1 MAVVR
6 ELVTLLRYQVDRA
19 GLTEYAKKA
28 RTVGQQVSGVGR
40 AAMSEWRKGVND
52 ALTGLGFVPGKTRQ
66 ALREQIRLN
75 ASQRKS
81 ARNVKEIG
89 GGYTALAGYIRG
101 ALAYVG
107 VTATAG
113 LADEWSGVEARIGLA
128 TDSIED
134 QQRALKSLYASAQ
147 ASGQDYLATGDL
159 FTSVSRNR
167 KELGLGLD
175 QSLQLT
181 DTIGKLLTIGG
192 GSAGSQQAALTQLG
206 QALGSGVLRGDELNS
221 ILEQA
226 PRLAQAVADAFGV
239 SVGEL
244 RKLGQEGKLTSK
256 ELADGLLKL
265 GKDIDAEFERMPKTF
280 GRGATLIRNAW
291 GRMIW
296 QLNRASAASEGF
308 YAVSKLIA
316 ENMVEIVK
324 IGAMALLAAGAL
336 KLRFILWTVANS
348 IRLLA
353 LRFALVATRVG
364 VVRAA
369 MLFLARSGRGA
380 LWPFLRMYAILEAI
394 RLIGDDVLTWLRGG
408 KSVLGG
414 IIGRSEEW
422 KTQVDWVKGVL
433 ESVKNL
439 IGDASM
445 STSEFAKK
453 WGTVGVLIFGVGTAL
468 KWLMGPV
475 MALGRVILT
484 RIVAPLI
491 GVFFAAFGWPGII
504 AAALAA
510 IVALMVVYWDD
521 IERVIK
527 GVWDN
532 AVKYF
537 TDKWDAAL
545 KWLGDKL
552 KAVLPDGWVVSQEDG
567 QRLRD
572 EAGKRLGAGRYIVP
586 PSAMQR
592 PQSFSGGDATINQQ
606 ITVNAPSSNPAA
618 LARATGDEVGRA
630 TARVSR
636 DRFIPPGVEAPA

>member
-1 MAVVR
+1 MAIVR

-181 DTIGKLLTIGG
+181 DTISKLLTIGG

-226 PRLAQAVADAFGV
+226 PRLAQAVADSFGV
-239 SVGEL
+239 SVGQL

-369 MLFLARSGRGA
+369 MLILARSGRGA
-380 LWPFLRMYAILEAI
+380 LWPFLRMYAILESI

-408 KSVLGG
+408 TSVLGG
-414 IIGRSEEW
+414 LIGRSEEW
-422 KTQVDWVKGVL
+422 RDQIDAAKEHLKAIKDYLGGAGESLGDW
-433 ESVKNL
+433 
-439 IGDASM
+439 
-445 STSEFAKK
+445 AKK
-453 WGTVGVLIFGVGTAL
+453 WGTVGLVIAGVA
-468 KWLMGPV
+468 M
-475 MALGRVILT
+475 
-484 RIVAPLI
+484 LI
-491 GVFFAAFGWPGII
+491 GWIPTAI
-504 AAALAA
+504 AA
-510 IVALMVVYWDD
+510 VALIIIRYWGD
-521 IERVIK
+521 IQKAGEDIWK
-527 GVWDN
+527 
-532 AVKYF
+532 AF
-537 TDKWDAAL
+537 TDGAAQS
-545 KWLGDKL
+545 WVEV
-552 KAVLPDGWVVSQEDG
+552 KASF
-567 QRLRD
+567 QRLLNWFVEKKD
-572 EAGKRLGAGRYIVP
+572 SLVGFFDGLVP
-586 PSAMQR
+586 DVFKGDNPGPSAATVQR
-592 PQSFSGGDATINQQ
+592 SGSASISAQDNRQTNITIQGVQ
-606 ITVNAPSSNPAA
+606 GNPAA
-618 LARATGDEVGRA
+618 VGRA
-630 TARVSR
+630 AEEGVRRGYGPAVPVV
-636 DRFIPPGVEAPA
+636 PPGYLSPNVEAVP

>member
-1 MAVVR
+1 MAIVR

-40 AAMSEWRKGVND
+40 AAMQGWREGVNQ
-52 ALTGLGFVPGKTRQ
+52 ALASYGLVPGKVIQ
-66 ALREQIRLN
+66 GIREQRRLN
-75 ASQRKS
+75 REQRQS
-81 ARNVKEIG
+81 AKNVREIG
-89 GGYTALAGYIRG
+89 GGYSALAGYIRG

-226 PRLAQAVADAFGV
+226 PRLAQAVADSFGV
-239 SVGEL
+239 SVGQL
-244 RKLGQEGKLTSK
+244 RQMGQEGKLTSK
-256 ELADGLLKL
+256 ALADGLLKL
-265 GKDIDAEFERMPKTF
+265 GASIDEEFERMPKTF

-296 QLNRASAASEGF
+296 QMNRASAASEGF
-308 YAVSKLIA
+308 YALSKLIA

-324 IGAMALLAAGAL
+324 VGAMALLAAGVMKLLPLL
-336 KLRFILWTVANS
+336 K
-348 IRLLA
+348 
-353 LRFALVATRVG
+353 
-364 VVRAA
+364 A
-369 MLFLARSGRGA
+369 MRGA
-380 LWPFLRMYAILEAI
+380 SLKAMWPFLRMYAVLESI

-433 ESVKNL
+433 EGVKNL

-532 AVKYF
+532 VTSYF
-537 TDKWDAAL
+537 TQKWDAAL
-545 KWLGDKL
+545 KWLGDKV
-552 KAVLPDGWVVSQEDG
+552 KAVLPDSWVVSQEEG
-567 QRLRD
+567 QKQRD
-572 EAGKRLGAGRYIVP
+572 DWAATDPRNIYRPNMEAL
-586 PSAMQR
+586 QR
-592 PQSFSGGDATINQQ
+592 PQSFSPSQTITNNTTINAN
-606 ITVNAPSSNPAA
+606 TNSPAA
-618 LARATGDEVGRA
+618 LANAAGQAVGRA
-630 TARVSR
+630 TERATERR
-636 DRFIPPGVEAPA
+636 WAPPNVEAPA

>member
-1 MAVVR
+1 MAIVR

-40 AAMSEWRKGVND
+40 AAMQGWREGVNQ
-52 ALTGLGFVPGKTRQ
+52 ALASYGLVPGKVWQ
-66 ALREQIRLN
+66 GIREQRRLN
-75 ASQRKS
+75 AEQRKS

-113 LADEWSGVEARIGLA
+113 LADEWAGVEARIGLA

-226 PRLAQAVADAFGV
+226 PRLAQAVADSFGV
-239 SVGEL
+239 SVGQL

-265 GKDIDAEFERMPKTF
+265 GASIDEEFERMPKTF

-296 QLNRASAASEGF
+296 QMNRASAASEGF
-308 YAVSKLIA
+308 YALSKLIA

-324 IGAMALLAAGAL
+324 VGAMALLAAGVMKLLPLL
-336 KLRFILWTVANS
+336 K
-348 IRLLA
+348 
-353 LRFALVATRVG
+353 
-364 VVRAA
+364 A
-369 MLFLARSGRGA
+369 MRGA
-380 LWPFLRMYAILEAI
+380 SLKAMWPFLRMYAVLESI

-433 ESVKNL
+433 EGVKNL

-552 KAVLPDGWVVSQEDG
+552 KAVLPDSWVVSQEEG
-567 QRLRD
+567 QKQRD
-572 EAGKRLGAGRYIVP
+572 DWAATDPRNIYRPNMEAL
-586 PSAMQR
+586 QR
-592 PQSFSGGDATINQQ
+592 PQSFSPSQTITNNTTINAN
-606 ITVNAPSSNPAA
+606 TNNPAA
-618 LARATGDEVGRA
+618 LANAAGQAVGRA
-630 TARVSR
+630 TERATERR
-636 DRFIPPGVEAPA
+636 WAPPNVEAPA

>member
-1 MAVVR
+1 MAIVR

-40 AAMSEWRKGVND
+40 AAMQGWREGVNQ
-52 ALTGLGFVPGKTRQ
+52 ALASYGLVPGKVWQ
-66 ALREQIRLN
+66 GIREQRRLN
-75 ASQRKS
+75 AEQRKS

-113 LADEWSGVEARIGLA
+113 LADEWAGVEARIGLA

-226 PRLAQAVADAFGV
+226 PRLAQAVADSFGV
-239 SVGEL
+239 SVGQL

-296 QLNRASAASEGF
+296 QLNRASAASESF

-316 ENMVEIVK
+316 ENMVAIVK
-324 IGAMALLAAGAL
+324 VGAMALLAAG
-336 KLRFILWTVANS
+336 VM
-348 IRLLA
+348 RLLP
-353 LRFALVATRVG
+353 LLKK
-364 VVRAA
+364 
-369 MLFLARSGRGA
+369 MRGGA
-380 LWPFLRMYAILEAI
+380 KAVLWPFLRMYAILEAI

-408 KSVLGG
+408 RSVLGG

-433 ESVKNL
+433 EGVKNL
-439 IGDASM
+439 IGDASL
-445 STSEFAKK
+445 SVGEFAKK
-453 WGTVGVLIFGVGTAL
+453 WGTVGLVVAGI
-468 KWLMGPV
+468 V
-475 MALGRVILT
+475 M
-484 RIVAPLI
+484 LI
-491 GVFFAAFGWPGII
+491 GWIPTAI
-504 AAALAA
+504 AA
-510 IVALMVVYWDD
+510 VALIIIRYWGD
-521 IERVIK
+521 IQKAGEDIWK
-527 GVWDN
+527 
-532 AVKYF
+532 AF
-537 TDKWDAAL
+537 TDGAAQS
-545 KWLGDKL
+545 WVEV
-552 KAVLPDGWVVSQEDG
+552 KASF
-567 QRLRD
+567 QRLLNWFVEKKD
-572 EAGKRLGAGRYIVP
+572 SLVGFFDGLVP
-586 PSAMQR
+586 DVFKGDNPGPSAATVQR
-592 PQSFSGGDATINQQ
+592 SGSASISAQDNRQTNITIQG
-606 ITVNAPSSNPAA
+606 VAGNPAA
-618 LARATGDEVGRA
+618 VGRA
-630 TARVSR
+630 AEEGVRRGYGSAVPVV
-636 DRFIPPGVEAPA
+636 PPGYLSPNVEAMP

>member
-1 MAVVR
+1 MAIVR

-40 AAMSEWRKGVND
+40 AAMQGWREGVNQ
-52 ALTGLGFVPGKTRQ
+52 ALASYGLVPGKVWQ
-66 ALREQIRLN
+66 GIREQRRLN
-75 ASQRKS
+75 AEQRKS

-181 DTIGKLLTIGG
+181 DTISKLLTIGG

-226 PRLAQAVADAFGV
+226 PRLAQAVADSFGV
-239 SVGEL
+239 SVGQL
-244 RKLGQEGKLTSK
+244 RKLGQEGRLTSK

-296 QLNRASAASEGF
+296 QMNRASAASETF
-308 YAVSKLIA
+308 YGLAKLIS
-316 ENMVEIVK
+316 ENMKEIVK
-324 IGAMALLAAGAL
+324 IGAMALLAAG
-336 KLRFILWTVANS
+336 VM
-348 IRLLA
+348 RLLP
-353 LRFALVATRVG
+353 LLK
-364 VVRAA
+364 A
-369 MLFLARSGRGA
+369 MRGA
-380 LWPFLRMYAILEAI
+380 SLKAMWPFLRMYAVLESI

-408 KSVLGG
+408 RSVLGG

-445 STSEFAKK
+445 STAEFAKK
-453 WGTVGVLIFGVGTAL
+453 WGTVGVLVLGVGSAL
-468 KWLMGPV
+468 KSLVGPV
-475 MALGRVILT
+475 VALRRVILM
-484 RIVAPLI
+484 RIVAPLV

-504 AAALAA
+504 AAALVA
-510 IVALMVVYWDD
+510 IVGLMVAYWDD
-521 IERVIK
+521 IERIIK

-552 KAVLPDGWVVSQEDG
+552 KAVLPDSWVVSQEDG
-567 QRLRD
+567 QKQRD
-572 EAGKRLGAGRYIVP
+572 DWAATDPRNIYRPNMEAL
-586 PSAMQR
+586 QR
-592 PQSFSGGDATINQQ
+592 PQSFSPSQTITNNTTINAN
-606 ITVNAPSSNPAA
+606 TNNPAA
-618 LARATGDEVGRA
+618 LANAAGQAVGKATGRA
-630 TARVSR
+630 A
-636 DRFIPPGVEAPA
+636 DRRWVPPNVEAPA

>member
-1 MAVVR
+1 MAIVR

-40 AAMSEWRKGVND
+40 AAMQGWREGVNQ
-52 ALTGLGFVPGKTRQ
+52 ALASYGLVPGKVIQ
-66 ALREQIRLN
+66 GIREQRRLN
-75 ASQRKS
+75 REQRQS
-81 ARNVKEIG
+81 AKNVKEIG

-147 ASGQDYLATGDL
+147 SSGQDYLATGDL

-256 ELADGLLKL
+256 ALAEGLLKL

-296 QLNRASAASEGF
+296 QLNRASAASESF

-324 IGAMALLAAGAL
+324 IGAMALLAAG
-336 KLRFILWTVANS
+336 VM
-348 IRLLA
+348 RLLPL
-353 LRFALVATRVG
+353 LRK
-364 VVRAA
+364 
-369 MLFLARSGRGA
+369 MRGASMAA
-380 LWPFLRMYAILEAI
+380 LWPFLRMYAIIESI
-394 RLIGDDVLTWLRGG
+394 RLIGEDVLTWLRGG
-408 KSVLGG
+408 RSVLGG

-422 KTQVDWVKGVL
+422 KDQIDAAKEHLKAIKDYLGGAGESLGDWV
-433 ESVKNL
+433 
-439 IGDASM
+439 
-445 STSEFAKK
+445 KK
-453 WGTVGVLIFGVGTAL
+453 WGTVGILILGVGSAL
-468 KWLMGPV
+468 KSLMGPV
-475 MALGRVILT
+475 VALGRVILM
-484 RIVAPLI
+484 RIVAPLV

-504 AAALAA
+504 AAALVA
-510 IVALMVVYWDD
+510 IVGLMVAYWGD
-521 IERVIK
+521 IERIIK
-527 GVWDN
+527 GVWDT
-532 AVKYF
+532 VTSYF
-537 TDKWDAAL
+537 SEKWTAAL
-545 KWLGDKL
+545 DWLEKKL
-552 KAVLPDGWVVSQEDG
+552 KAILPDGWVLSGDEG
-567 QRLRD
+567 QKMRD
-572 EAGKRLGAGRYIVP
+572 ALGASDSRNPYAGRMG
-586 PSAMQR
+586 ALQR
-592 PQSFSGGDATINQQ
+592 PQSYSPNQTITNNTTINAN
-606 ITVNAPSSNPAA
+606 TNNPAA
-618 LARATGDEVGRA
+618 LANAAGQAVGRSTERA
-630 TARVSR
+630 VRGYG
-636 DRFIPPGVEAPA
+636 PPMVEAPA

>member
-1 MAVVR
+1 MAIVR

-19 GLTEYAKKA
+19 GLTEYTKKA

-40 AAMSEWRKGVND
+40 AAMQGWREGVNQ
-52 ALTGLGFVPGKTRQ
+52 ALASYGLVPGKVWQ
-66 ALREQIRLN
+66 GIREQRRLN
-75 ASQRKS
+75 AEQRKS

-134 QQRALKSLYASAQ
+134 QRKALLRLYDSAQ

-167 KELGLGLD
+167 KELGLQLD

-226 PRLAQAVADAFGV
+226 PRLAQAVADSFGV
-239 SVGEL
+239 SVGQL
-244 RKLGQEGKLTSK
+244 RKLGQEGRLTSK

-265 GKDIDAEFERMPKTF
+265 GKDIDAEFDRMPKTF

-308 YAVSKLIA
+308 YAVSKLIT
-316 ENMVEIVK
+316 ENMKEIVK
-324 IGAMALLAAGAL
+324 VGAMALLAAG
-336 KLRFILWTVANS
+336 VM
-348 IRLLA
+348 RLLPL
-353 LRFALVATRVG
+353 LRK
-364 VVRAA
+364 
-369 MLFLARSGRGA
+369 MRGGA
-380 LWPFLRMYAILEAI
+380 KAVLWPFLRMYAILESI

-408 KSVLGG
+408 RSVLGSL
-414 IIGRSEEW
+414 IGRSEDW
-422 KTQVDWVKGVL
+422 KDQIDAIKSGLSWMTGALDGVSGKWATIGILALGFGSILKGL
-433 ESVKNL
+433 L
-439 IGDASM
+439 
-445 STSEFAKK
+445 
-453 WGTVGVLIFGVGTAL
+453 
-468 KWLMGPV
+468 GPV
-475 MALGRVILT
+475 FKLGRAILM

-504 AAALAA
+504 AAALVA
-510 IVALMVVYWDD
+510 IVALMVTYWDD
-521 IERVIK
+521 IERIIK

-552 KAVLPDGWVVSQEDG
+552 KAVLPDGWVVSQEEG
-567 QRLRD
+567 QKQRD
-572 EAGKRLGAGRYIVP
+572 DWAATDPRNTYRPNMGAL
-586 PSAMQR
+586 QR
-592 PQSFSGGDATINQQ
+592 PQSFSPSQTITNNTTINAN
-606 ITVNAPSSNPAA
+606 TNNPAA
-618 LARATGDEVGRA
+618 LANAAGQAVGRA
-630 TARVSR
+630 TERATERR
-636 DRFIPPGVEAPA
+636 WAPPNVEAPA

>member
-1 MAVVR
+1 MAIVR

-40 AAMSEWRKGVND
+40 AAMQGWREGVNQ
-52 ALTGLGFVPGKTRQ
+52 ALASYGLVPGKVWQ
-66 ALREQIRLN
+66 GIREQRRLN
-75 ASQRKS
+75 AEQRKS

-226 PRLAQAVADAFGV
+226 PRLAQAVADSFGV
-239 SVGEL
+239 SVGQL
-244 RKLGQEGKLTSK
+244 RQMGQEGKLTSK
-256 ELADGLLKL
+256 ALADGLLKL
-265 GKDIDAEFERMPKTF
+265 GASIDEEFERMPKTF

-296 QLNRASAASEGF
+296 QMNRASAASEGF
-308 YAVSKLIA
+308 YALSKLIA

-324 IGAMALLAAGAL
+324 IGAMALLAAG
-336 KLRFILWTVANS
+336 VM
-348 IRLLA
+348 RLLP
-353 LRFALVATRVG
+353 LLK
-364 VVRAA
+364 A
-369 MLFLARSGRGA
+369 MRGA
-380 LWPFLRMYAILEAI
+380 SLKAMWPFLRMYAVLESI

-408 KSVLGG
+408 RSVLGG

-433 ESVKNL
+433 ESVKSL
-439 IGDASM
+439 IGDASL
-445 STSEFAKK
+445 SVGEFAKK
-453 WGTVGVLIFGVGTAL
+453 WGTVGLVIAGVA
-468 KWLMGPV
+468 M
-475 MALGRVILT
+475 
-484 RIVAPLI
+484 LI
-491 GVFFAAFGWPGII
+491 GWIPTAI
-504 AAALAA
+504 AV
-510 IVALMVVYWDD
+510 VALIIIRYWKD
-521 IERVIK
+521 IQKAGEDLWK
-527 GVWDN
+527 
-532 AVKYF
+532 AF
-537 TDKWDAAL
+537 TDGAAQS
-545 KWLGDKL
+545 WAEV
-552 KAVLPDGWVVSQEDG
+552 KASF
-567 QRLRD
+567 QRLLDWFVEKKNGLVGFFDGLVPDVFKGDNPGPSVATVQRSGSASISAQD
-572 EAGKRLGAGRYIVP
+572 NRQTNITIQGVAG
-586 PSAMQR
+586 
-592 PQSFSGGDATINQQ
+592 
-606 ITVNAPSSNPAA
+606 NPAA
-618 LARATGDEVGRA
+618 VGRA
-630 TARVSR
+630 AEEGVRRGYGSAVPVV
-636 DRFIPPGVEAPA
+636 PPGYLSPNVEAMP